1 MAGPIEQFE
10 IHRHLP
16 LEIAGL
22 DVSITNSSLWMMG
35 IVTTLSL
42 FMLAATSRARLVPG
56 RLQTAAELAYVF
68 VANMLKDNA
77 GDGGRPFFPFIFTLF
92 FFILGANLA
101 GLLPYSF
108 TVTSHIIVTFTLAIV
123 VVAGVTV
130 VGFVKHGLGFLR
142 LFVPSGAPWPL
153 LFLIVPME
161 LLSYLV
167 RPISLSVRLFANML
181 AGHVMLKVFGGFVA
195 AFLAFGG
202 ALGILGASLPLAL
215 TFALTALEFLVAIL
229 QAYVFAVLS
238 CIYLNDAL
246 HPAH

>member
-10 IHRHLP
+10 IHRHVP

-22 DVSITNSSLWMMG
+22 DLSITNSSLWMLG
-35 IVTTLSL
+35 VVGTLSL
-42 FMLAATSRARLVPG
+42 LMLAATSRARLVPG
-56 RLQTAAELAYVF
+56 RLQTAAELAYGF

-108 TVTSHIIVTFTLAIV
+108 TVTSHIIVTFTLAAIV
-123 VVAGVTV
+123 FVGVTI
-130 VGFVKHGLGFLR
+130 VGFVKHGIGFLR
-142 LFVPSGAPWPL
+142 LFVPSGAPLGL

-161 LLSYLV
+161 VLSYFV
-167 RPISLSVRLFANML
+167 RPVSLSVRLFANML

-195 AFLAFGG
+195 TFLAFGG
-202 ALGILGASLPLAL
+202 ILGIAGAVLPLAF
-215 TFALTALEFLVAIL
+215 TFALTALEFLVAVL

>member
-22 DVSITNSSLWMMG
+22 DLSITNSSLWMMG

-42 FMLAATSRARLVPG
+42 FMLVATSRARLVPD
-56 RLQTAAELAYVF
+56 RLQAAAELGYVF

-108 TVTSHIIVTFTLAIV
+108 TVTSHIIVTFTMAIV
-123 VVAGVTV
+123 VVVGVTV

-142 LFVPSGAPWPL
+142 LFVPAGAPWPL
-153 LFLIVPME
+153 LILIVPME
-161 LLSYLV
+161 ILSYLV

-195 AFLAFGG
+195 TFLAFGG
-202 ALGILGASLPLAL
+202 VLGILGATLPLAF
-215 TFALTALEFLVAIL
+215 TFALTGLEFLVAVL

>member
-10 IHRHLP
+10 IHRHVP

-22 DVSITNSSLWMMG
+22 DLSITNSSLWMLG
-35 IVTTLSL
+35 VVGTLSL
-42 FMLAATSRARLVPG
+42 LMLAATSRARLVPG
-56 RLQTAAELAYVF
+56 RLQTAAELAYGF

-108 TVTSHIIVTFTLAIV
+108 TVTSHIIVTFTLAAIV
-123 VVAGVTV
+123 FVGVTI
-130 VGFVKHGLGFLR
+130 VGFVKHGFGFLR
-142 LFVPSGAPWPL
+142 LFVPSGAPLGL

-161 LLSYLV
+161 VLSYFV
-167 RPISLSVRLFANML
+167 RPVSLSVRLFANML

-195 AFLAFGG
+195 TFLAFGG
-202 ALGILGASLPLAL
+202 ILGIAGAVLPLAF
-215 TFALTALEFLVAIL
+215 TFALTALEFLVAVL